1 MEKINLSL
9 ASSTWGEE
17 EKAILMDV
25 IESDKYT
32 MGQRVQT
39 AEEDFSQYFG
49 SRYAV
54 MVNSGSSA
62 NLLMVAALFYTSND
76 ELRLRPG
83 DEVIVPAISWST
95 TYSPLCQYGLKLKF
109 VDIDRDTLNFD
120 LDCLKDAVSDKTK
133 LIFAVNLLGNPN
145 SYSDIQRIVAP
156 YNVAIIEDNCESMGA
171 KIDNKFTGTIGIM
184 GSFSTFFSHHICT
197 MEGGFITTD
206 NEELYHIL
214 ISLRA
219 HGWTRDLPTRNH
231 VSGVKSANPF
241 DESFNFVLP
250 GYNLRPIEMS
260 GALAS
265 QQLLKLPR
273 FVEMRRQNAQ
283 QFTSL
288 FSKIEWLRL
297 QAEIGISSW
306 FGFSLILLENAPLTR
321 KNLLEL
327 FSDWNVDTRPIVA
340 GNFLKNPVSKYF
352 NLDVSGSIENAEY
365 ADKNGFFIGNHH
377 IDLSDKLDEIHQRLM
392 RL

>member
-1 MEKINLSL
+1 MKKINLSL

-17 EKAILMDV
+17 EKSVLMD
-25 IESDKYT
+25 IIASDKYT
-32 MGQRVQT
+32 MGERVRS
-39 AEEDFSQYFG
+39 AEADFSQLFG

-62 NLLMVAALFYTSND
+62 NLLMVAALFYTSDNNI
-76 ELRLRPG
+76 RLKPG

-109 VDIDRDTLNFD
+109 VDVDKDTLNFD
-120 LDCLKDAVSDKTK
+120 LNDLKEAVSEKTK

-145 SYSDIQRIVAP
+145 SFSEIQRIVAP
-156 YNVAIIEDNCESMGA
+156 YNVPIIEDNCESMGA
-171 KIDNKFTGTIGIM
+171 KIDDKFAGTIGIM

-219 HGWTRDLPTRNH
+219 HGWTRDLPKNNH
-231 VSGVKSANPF
+231 VSGIKSDNPF
-241 DESFNFVLP
+241 EESFNFVLP

-265 QQLLKLPR
+265 QQLLKLPG
-273 FVEMRRQNAQ
+273 FVEVRRQNAQ
-283 QFTSL
+283 HFKSL
-288 FSKIEWLRL
+288 FSKIEWLRT
-297 QAEIGISSW
+297 QHETGISSW
-306 FGFSLILLENAPLTR
+306 FGFSLVLLDNAPISR
-321 KNLLEL
+321 SDLLHH
-327 FSDWNVDTRPIVA
+327 FRNWNVDTRPIVA

-352 NLDVSGSIENAEY
+352 NLDASSSLENAEY
-365 ADKNGFFIGNHH
+365 ADQNGFFIGNHH
-377 IDLSDKLDEIHQRLM
+377 IDIKQKLDQIHDRLIQ
-392 RL
+392 L